1 MDKDIIILG
10 KFYLKNGNIIEEKIV
25 FDKDNDRNDIDSFI
39 NNTKDS
45 IERAFRD
52 SINFQFT
59 FGFTVF
65 RGSELAAITIEEIQ

>member
-52 SINFQFT
+52 NINFQFT

>member
-1 MDKDIIILG
+1 MDKDVIILG

-39 NNTKDS
+39 NNTKDG
-45 IERAFRD
+45 IKKAFRD

-59 FGFTVF
+59 FGLTVF
-65 RGSELAAITIEEIQ
+65 RGSELAAVTIEEIP